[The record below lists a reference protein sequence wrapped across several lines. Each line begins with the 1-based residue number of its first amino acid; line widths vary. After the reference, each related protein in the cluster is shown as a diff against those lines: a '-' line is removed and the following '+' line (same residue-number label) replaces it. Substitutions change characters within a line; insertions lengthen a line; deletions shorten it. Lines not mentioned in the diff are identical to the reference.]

1 MDKLEYEL
9 VTLNNG
15 KQYFVLE
22 SVMYEYDIYD
32 LILNIEDE
40 SDTKIVI
47 QEFKNGKTILND
59 VKDEYILN
67 LIEYECYNN
76 DKGNNVIVSCGHN
89 AVSET
94 PKEIPLINNKM
105 IITYQN
111 KIIYQGEYKK
121 DITKYIKEPGKYIFQ
136 ITNKRDK
143 ISTTINFEINI
154 KEKIVDE

>member
-59 VKDEYILN
+59 VKDEYILKT
-67 LIEYECYNN
+67 L
-76 DKGNNVIVSCGHN
+76 S
-89 AVSET
+89 A
-94 PKEIPLINNKM
+94 M
-105 IITYQN
+105 
-111 KIIYQGEYKK
+111 
-121 DITKYIKEPGKYIFQ
+121 F
-136 ITNKRDK
+136 
-143 ISTTINFEINI
+143 
-154 KEKIVDE
+154 KEKIEAKQN